1 MENIHEKS
9 LNSLLDKFADS
20 CQRLQSLSNP
30 DEIPTWKNPNEV
42 IRAKIQVEVANL
54 VRMAKNSQRDYDNNP
69 TEDTE
74 RLNNHWYL

>member
-1 MENIHEKS
+1 MNSKNIHEKS
-9 LNSLLDKFADS
+9 LNSLLDKFAESVAHAEFRDLGWKDS
-20 CQRLQSLSNP
+20 AMVG
-30 DEIPTWKNPNEV
+30 T
-42 IRAKIQVEVANL
+42 IRARIQVEMSTL